1 MGDADT
7 DGTRRATR
15 HVFAGVE
22 ASSIADDAP
31 EILDRA
37 AGVEWYE
44 RPGTDVDFAAYMLC
58 RLRRARAGEKGG
70 PVHGDEAVRTALL
83 QADPEAL
90 VWFASRAVSYMDEN
104 GFPESVERWFVAAG
118 DA

>member
-1 MGDADT
+1 MRDPGSE
-7 DGTRRATR
+7 DGRGTTR
-15 HVFAGVE
+15 HVVAGAA

-31 EILDRA
+31 RALDRA

-44 RPGTDVDFAAYMLC
+44 RPGSDVDFAAYMLC

-70 PVHGDEAVRTALL
+70 PVHGDDAVRAALF
-83 QADPEAL
+83 QAEPEAL

-104 GFPESVERWFVAAG
+104 GFPEAMERWFVEP
-118 DA
+118 